1 MFTSPKIKSH
11 QSIMKLSYL
20 VLSLVL
26 ACGLAEAKA
35 DRLVIK
41 GSDTLGAKLVPQLA
55 EHFKAEHPG
64 TTFDI
69 AAEGSTTGIA
79 AIIDGTA
86 EIGMSS
92 RRAKSSEVGAAASK
106 GKNMKPTIVAYDG
119 IAVIVNSANAV
130 KALTKKQVEQ
140 IFTGDVQDWSAVG
153 GSGGKISIY
162 TRNTAS
168 GTYSDFKELAMKKRD
183 YAGGSQKM
191 AGNEQIAAEVGKN
204 PNGVGYVGLAYTKA
218 GGIKVMPIDG
228 VLPSNQT
235 VHAKTYPYAR
245 PTFYYTNGEP
255 SGLAKQFLDYTI
267 GSAGQRVVAQV
278 GFVPIK

>member
-1 MFTSPKIKSH
+1 
-11 QSIMKLSYL
+11 MKLTHL
-20 VLSLVL
+20 VLSLAL
-26 ACGLAEAKA
+26 GFGIAEAKA
-35 DRLVIK
+35 ERLVIK

-55 EHFKAEHPG
+55 ESFKAQHPG

-92 RRAKSSEVGAAASK
+92 RRAKSSEVGAANAK

-119 IAVIVNSANAV
+119 IAVIVNSANPV

-140 IFTGDVQDWSAVG
+140 IFTGDVTDWSAVG

-162 TRNTAS
+162 TRNTSS

-191 AGNEQIAAEVGKN
+191 AGNEQIASEVGKN
-204 PNGVGYVGLAYTKA
+204 SNGVGYVGMAYTKA
-218 GGIKVMPIDG
+218 GGIKVVSVDG
-228 VLPSNQT
+228 AAPSVRSVQD
-235 VHAKTYPYAR
+235 HSYAYWR

-255 SGLAKQFLDYTI
+255 GGLAKQFLDYTI
-267 GSAGQRVVAQV
+267 GPAGQKIVAQV

>member
-1 MFTSPKIKSH
+1 MKIK
-11 QSIMKLSYL
+11 YL
-20 VLSLVL
+20 ALSL
-26 ACGLAEAKA
+26 AFAAAGLSSASA

-55 EHFKAEHPG
+55 EQFKAQHPG

-106 GKNMKPTIVAYDG
+106 GRHMKPTIVAYDG
-119 IAVIVNSANAV
+119 LGVIVNASNPI
-130 KALTKKQVEQ
+130 KGLTKKQVEQ
-140 IFTGDVQDWSAVG
+140 IFTGDVTDWSAVG

-162 TRNTAS
+162 TRNTSS
-168 GTYSDFKELAMKKRD
+168 GTYSDWKELAMKKRD

-191 AGNEQIAAEVGKN
+191 AGHEQIAAEVGKN
-204 PNGVGYVGLAYTKA
+204 PNGIGYVGLAYMKA
-218 GGIKVMPIDG
+218 GGIKVVPIDG
-228 VLPSNQT
+228 QMPTQQAVRNKSW
-235 VHAKTYPYAR
+235 PYAR

-255 SGLAKQFLDYTI
+255 SGVAKEFVDFTI
-267 GSAGQRVVAQV
+267 GPTGQKIVDRV
-278 GFVPIK
+278 GFVGIHEVK

>member
-1 MFTSPKIKSH
+1 
-11 QSIMKLSYL
+11 MKLTHL
-20 VLSLVL
+20 LLTLTV
-26 ACGLAEAKA
+26 AFGLAEAKA

-92 RRAKSSEVGAAASK
+92 RRAKSSEVGAAAAK
-106 GKNMKPTIVAYDG
+106 GRNMKPIIVAYDG
-119 IAVIVNSANAV
+119 IAVIVNSGNPV
-130 KALTKKQVEQ
+130 KTLTKKQVEQ
-140 IFTGDVQDWSAVG
+140 IFTGEVSDWSAVG
-153 GSGGKISIY
+153 GSGGTISIY
-162 TRNTAS
+162 TRNTSS
-168 GTYSDFKELAMKKRD
+168 GTYSEFKEMAMKKRD
-183 YAGGSQKM
+183 YAASSQKM
-191 AGNEQIAAEVGKN
+191 AGNEQIASEVEKN
-204 PNGVGYVGLAYTKA
+204 PNGFGYVGLAYTKA
-218 GGIKVMPIDG
+218 QGIKVVSIDG
-228 VLPSNQT
+228 ALPSVESVQ
-235 VHAKTYPYAR
+235 KKSYPYAR

-255 SGLAKQFLDYTI
+255 TGLAKAFVDFTLS
-267 GSAGQRVVAQV
+267 SAGQKIVVDV

>member
-1 MFTSPKIKSH
+1 MKTLYLALTIALALSFT
-11 QSIMKLSYL
+11 
-20 VLSLVL
+20 
-26 ACGLAEAKA
+26 EARA

-55 EHFKAEHPG
+55 EQFKAQNPG

-79 AIIDGTA
+79 AITDGTA
-86 EIGMSS
+86 QIGMSS
-92 RRAKSSEVGAAASK
+92 RRAKPAEVGAASAK
-106 GKNMKPTIVAYDG
+106 GVNMKPTIVAYDG
-119 IAVIVNSANAV
+119 IAVIANSANPI
-130 KALTKKQVEQ
+130 KSLTKKQVEQ
-140 IFTGDVQDWSAVG
+140 IFTGEVTDWSAIG

-162 TRNTAS
+162 TRNTSS

-191 AGNEQIAAEVGKN
+191 AGNEQIASEVGKN
-204 PNGVGYVGLAYTKA
+204 RNGIGYVGLAYTKA
-218 GGIKVMPIDG
+218 GGIKVMSIDG
-228 VLPSNQT
+228 VLPSVPT

-255 SGLAKQFLDYTI
+255 SGLAKKFLDFTI
-267 GSAGQRVVAQV
+267 GAAGQRIVGQV
-278 GFVPIK
+278 GFVPIP